1 MKRRDFLI
9 NSSLASGMFFVPSFV
24 SAFEKI
30 PTNLIGH
37 KKLIVI
43 QLSGGND
50 GLNTVVPY
58 RNDLYYKN
66 RPNISIPKSEIL
78 NLNGELGL
86 PPSMSSLKNLYDQGY
101 VSIINNVGY
110 PNPIRSHFRSAD
122 IWQTASDANEYKSS
136 GWLGSYLDTYNQKSH
151 MAIDVD
157 NKLSL
162 ALKGKNTS
170 GIAAFDP
177 KLLYKN
183 ARDPFFNKVIKKHH
197 IDEHLSEENLG
208 YLYKQMIQA
217 ESSAS
222 YIFNKSKTYTSKAN
236 YPKNAF
242 GKQLNTT
249 ASFINSHLETKVYY
263 VSMGGFDTHYAE
275 TNRHKRLT
283 TILSEGLEVFVNDLK
298 QNNTFKDTLIMIFSE
313 FGRRVEENGSKGT
326 DHGAANNLFLIT
338 ENLKKPGI
346 YNNHPNLAD
355 LDSNGDLKYEI
366 DFRQVYSTVL
376 EKWLEAD
383 PKKVL
388 GQSFNNLNFI

>member
-9 NSSLASGMFFVPSFV
+9 NSSLASGMLFVPSFV
-24 SAFEKI
+24 TAFEKI
-30 PTNLIGH
+30 PTNQIGH
-37 KKLIVI
+37 KKLVVI

-66 RPNISIPKSEIL
+66 RPSISIPKSEIL

-86 PPSMSSLKNLYDQGY
+86 PPSMSSFKNLYDQGY

-110 PNPIRSHFRSAD
+110 PNPIRSHFRSTD
-122 IWQTASDANEYKSS
+122 VWQTASDANEYKST
-136 GWLGSYLDTYNQKSH
+136 GWLGDYLNTYNQKAH
-151 MAIDVD
+151 MAIGVD

-162 ALKGKNTS
+162 ALKGKDIS

-177 KLLYKN
+177 KLLYRN
-183 ARDPFFNKVIKKHH
+183 ANDPFFNKVLNNHH
-197 IDEHLSEENLG
+197 MDEHLSEENLG

-222 YIFNKSKTYTSKAN
+222 YIFNKSKIYESKAN
-236 YPKNAF
+236 YPNNAF
-242 GKQLNTT
+242 GKQLNAT
-249 ASFINSHLETKVYY
+249 ASLINSHLETKVYY
-263 VSMGGFDTHYAE
+263 ISMGGFDTHNAE
-275 TNRHKRLT
+275 INRHTRLM
-283 TILSEGLEVFVNDLK
+283 TILSEGLEVFINDLK
-298 QNNTFKDTLIMIFSE
+298 QNNTFKNTLIIVFSE

-326 DHGAANNLFLIT
+326 DHGAANNLFLLT

-355 LDSNGDLKYEI
+355 LDDNGDLKYEI
-366 DFRQVYSTVL
+366 DFRQVYATVL
-376 EKWLEAD
+376 EKWLEAN

-388 GQSFNNLNFI
+388 GKSFDSLSFI

>member
-37 KKLIVI
+37 KKLVVI

-110 PNPIRSHFRSAD
+110 PNPVRSHFRSAD

-136 GWLGSYLDTYNQKSH
+136 GWLGNYLDIYNQESH

-162 ALKGKNTS
+162 ALKGNDKS

-183 ARDPFFNKVIKKHH
+183 ASDPFFNKVINKHH
-197 IDEHLSEENLG
+197 MDEHLSEENLG

-222 YIFNKSKTYTSKAN
+222 YIFNKSKTYESKAN

-275 TNRHKRLT
+275 TNRHKRLMN
-283 TILSEGLEVFVNDLK
+283 ILSEGLEVFVNDLK
-298 QNNTFKDTLIMIFSE
+298 QNNTFKDTLIMVFSE

-355 LDSNGDLKYEI
+355 LDDNGDIKYEI
-366 DFRQVYSTVL
+366 DFRQVYATVL
-376 EKWLEAD
+376 EKWLKAD

-388 GQSFNNLNFI
+388 GKPFNHLNFI

>member
-9 NSSLASGMFFVPSFV
+9 NSSLASGMLFVPSFV
-24 SAFEKI
+24 RAFENI
-30 PTNLIGH
+30 PKKLIGH
-37 KKLIVI
+37 KKLVVI

-86 PPSMSSLKNLYDQGY
+86 PPSMSSFKNLYDQGY

-110 PNPIRSHFRSAD
+110 PNPVRSHFRSAD

-136 GWLGSYLDTYNQKSH
+136 GWLGNYLDAYNQEAH

-162 ALKGKNTS
+162 ALKGKDIS

-177 KLLYKN
+177 KLLYRN
-183 ARDPFFNKVIKKHH
+183 ANDPFFKKVIDHH
-197 IDEHLSEENLG
+197 MDEHLSEENLG

-222 YIFNKSKTYTSKAN
+222 YIFNKSKTYQSKAD

-263 VSMGGFDTHYAE
+263 VSMGGFDTHFAE
-275 TNRHKRLT
+275 INRHKRLMN
-283 TILSEGLEVFVNDLK
+283 ILSEGLEVFVNDLK
-298 QNNTFKDTLIMIFSE
+298 QNDTFKDTLIMVFSE
-313 FGRRVEENGSKGT
+313 FGRRVEENGSNGT

-366 DFRQVYSTVL
+366 DFRQVYATVL

-383 PKKVL
+383 PKKIL
-388 GQSFNNLNFI
+388 GQNFDHLTFI